1 MAAQSWKERQEGWA
15 LDQARAQ
22 GVGDGY
28 MAGAGRLHESWN
40 TEYGLRPEFQR
51 VAKAVVHPP
60 QDDIDWLEAF
70 EGLQADP

>member
-1 MAAQSWKERQEGWA
+1 
-15 LDQARAQ
+15 
-22 GVGDGY
+22 

-60 QDDIDWLEAF
+60 QDDIDWLESF